1 MIFNHFSTFVTT
13 LCTIFY
19 KLKKIIAHH
28 KTTSVKYINVST
40 VKHDFAGVPKKH

>member
-19 KLKKIIAHH
+19 KLKKIIAHP
-28 KTTSVKYINVST
+28 KTTSVKYCL
-40 VKHDFAGVPKKH
+40 FAWCRYVQ

>member
-28 KTTSVKYINVST
+28 KTTSVKYCLFVWCRY
-40 VKHDFAGVPKKH
+40 VQ